1 MLSEFHAKAK
11 AKEEEEGGRGGRREE
26 GEEEK
31 LGPWS
36 AGVAS
41 PMPIWSIAA
50 LRSKKAHK
58 NKTRKILVKT
68 RTTSYLLGCNLYQS
82 GP

>member
-1 MLSEFHAKAK
+1 MLSEFHAKAQ

-26 GEEEK
+26 GEEEE

-41 PMPIWSIAA
+41 PMPIWPIAA
-50 LRSKKAHK
+50 LRSKKA
-58 NKTRKILVKT
+58 RKRKRLVKT
-68 RTTSYLLGCNLYQS
+68 RTTSYLLGVTFTSPGLS
-82 GP
+82 GT